1 MTEVGKNS
9 VGIVQTKTMRV
20 VEPEQPLGLQ
30 CGKTLAPVDVAYET
44 YGELNEAGDNAI
56 LICHALS
63 GNAHVAGVNN
73 PDDQKPGW
81 WDIMVGPGKEID
93 TNKYFVICSNF
104 LGGCSGTTG
113 PSSINPSTHK
123 PYGLDFPIITIA
135 DMVKVQKILLDRLG
149 IKDLLAVIG
158 GSVGGMQVL
167 QWAIEYPDFVKAAI
181 PIATT
186 MHLGAQSIA
195 FDAVGRNAILADPNF
210 AGGQYTNE
218 KGPDRGLAI
227 ARMIGHI
234 TYLSEQGMREKFGRQ
249 LRNADS
255 YSYDINS
262 EFAVETYLDYQG
274 QSFVERFD
282 SNSYLYLTKAADYFD
297 LGKDYGSLKE
307 AFAKTKCRFLI
318 ISFASDWLFTPAQS
332 REMVNALVA
341 NNKDVSYCDIKS
353 PYGHD
358 AFLLEPKILGSF
370 MSGFLDATH
379 QPPENK
385 DYKNKKVQRNKLIHD
400 FRQAHRIRVDYDVI
414 ESLIE
419 PNSTVLDIGCGD
431 GELLANL
438 IADKNITGK
447 GIELEQDLVLTC
459 VNQGLPIIQHNVEYG
474 LENYADKSYDYVIL
488 SQTVQT
494 VKNTERVFT
503 ELLRVGRK
511 VIVSFPNFAHWRCRA
526 QLFFGGN
533 APVTKQLP
541 FEWHN
546 SPNIHCLSLKD
557 FERFCK
563 RLAVKVEK
571 KIPLIKT
578 RLSPVRFAPNLFAEQ
593 VIYVTSKE

>member
-1 MTEVGKNS
+1 
-9 VGIVQTKTMRV
+9 
-20 VEPEQPLGLQ
+20 
-30 CGKTLAPVDVAYET
+30 
-44 YGELNEAGDNAI
+44 
-56 LICHALS
+56 
-63 GNAHVAGVNN
+63 
-73 PDDQKPGW
+73 
-81 WDIMVGPGKEID
+81 
-93 TNKYFVICSNF
+93 
-104 LGGCSGTTG
+104 
-113 PSSINPSTHK
+113 
-123 PYGLDFPIITIA
+123 
-135 DMVKVQKILLDRLG
+135 MVKVQKILLDKLG
-149 IKDLLAVIG
+149 IKELLTVIG

-167 QWAIEYPDFVKAAI
+167 QWAIEYPDFVKSAI

-186 MHLGAQSIA
+186 SHLGAQSIA

-249 LRNADS
+249 LRNSDS
-255 YSYDINS
+255 YNYDINS
-262 EFAVETYLDYQG
+262 EFSVETYLDYQG

-297 LGKDYGSLKE
+297 LGKDYGSLKK
-307 AFAKTKCRFLI
+307 AFAQTKCRFLI
-318 ISFASDWLFTPAQS
+318 ISFASDWLFTPVQS
-332 REMVNALVA
+332 RTMVNALVA
-341 NNKDVSYCDIKS
+341 NDKDVSYCDITS

-358 AFLLEPKILGSF
+358 AFLLEPEVLGSF
-370 MSGFLDATH
+370 ISGFLGATH
-379 QPPENK
+379 QPQEKRNHTKKRAQENA
-385 DYKNKKVQRNKLIHD
+385 QIHD
-400 FRQAHRIRVDYDVI
+400 LRQAHRVRVDYDAI
-414 ESLIE
+414 ESLIK

-438 IADKNITGK
+438 IADKNIKGK
-447 GIELEQDLVLTC
+447 GLELEQDLVLTC
-459 VNQGLPIIQHNVEYG
+459 VNRGLSIIQHDIEHG
-474 LENYADKSYDYVIL
+474 LENFADKSYDYAIL

-494 VKNTERVFT
+494 IKNTELVFT
-503 ELLRVGRK
+503 ELLRVAKK

-526 QLFFGGN
+526 QLFLAGS

-557 FERFCK
+557 FDQFCK
-563 RLAVKVEK
+563 RLAIKVEK
-571 KIPLIKT
+571 KIPLVKT
-578 RLSPVRFAPNLFAEQ
+578 SFSPVKFAPNLFAEQ